1 MSNNR
6 SYLKKYLTYSLQFLL
21 AFELM
26 MFCSSL
32 AMTQRQEAMVR
43 FVEYQFTF
51 VSLGGVFFLLLLLFR
66 AIKKDT
72 YAFYFLFYGC
82 FIFLATIS
90 DMGYPYYQK
99 DQPHYELMT
108 MLSVGLTRSSYFCM
122 IIVASYTMLKKY
134 INNKWSEKWRVKNEE
149 RSYYSLFTIHY
160 SLFIIH
166 YSLLIIH

>member
-1 MSNNR
+1 MKDNR
-6 SYLKKYLTYSLQFLL
+6 FHLKKYLTYSLQFLL

-26 MFCSSL
+26 MLCSSL
-32 AMTQRQEAMVR
+32 AMSDKQAAMEQ
-43 FVEYQFTF
+43 FVAYQITY
-51 VSLGGVFFLLLLLFR
+51 VSLGGIFFLLLLLFR

-90 DMGYPYYQK
+90 DMGYHYYQK
-99 DQPHYELMT
+99 EQPHYELKT

-134 INNKWSEKWRVKNEE
+134 INNK
-149 RSYYSLFTIHY
+149 
-160 SLFIIH
+160 
-166 YSLLIIH
+166 

>member
-1 MSNNR
+1 MKNNR

-51 VSLGGVFFLLLLLFR
+51 VSLGGIFFLLLLLFR
-66 AIKKDT
+66 TVKKDT
-72 YAFYFLFYGC
+72 YTFYFLFYGC
-82 FIFLATIS
+82 LLFLATIS
-90 DMGYPYYQK
+90 DMEYFYYYYTGEL
-99 DQPHYELMT
+99 PHFELKT
-108 MLSVGLTRSSYFCM
+108 LLTNGLTRSSYFCI

-134 INNKWSEKWRVKNEE
+134 IMEWKTKSEKWKTL
-149 RSYYSLFTIHY
+149 LFTIRY
-160 SLFIIH
+160 SLFIIRC
-166 YSLLIIH
+166 SLFIIR

>member
-1 MSNNR
+1 MNNNR
-6 SYLKKYLTYSLQFLL
+6 SYLKRYLIYGLQFLL

-51 VSLGGVFFLLLLLFR
+51 VPLGVIFFLLLLLFR

-90 DMGYPYYQK
+90 DMGYFYYYTGEL
-99 DQPHYELMT
+99 PHFELKT
-108 MLSVGLTRSSYFCM
+108 LLTTGLTRSSYFCM
-122 IIVASYTMLKKY
+122 IIVASYAMLKKY
-134 INNKWSEKWRVKNEE
+134 INNK
-149 RSYYSLFTIHY
+149 
-160 SLFIIH
+160 
-166 YSLLIIH
+166 

>member
-6 SYLKKYLTYSLQFLL
+6 SYLKKYLIYSLQFLL

-32 AMTQRQEAMVR
+32 AMTQRQEAVIR

-51 VSLGGVFFLLLLLFR
+51 VFLGVIFFLLLLLFR
-66 AIKKDT
+66 AIKKDN

-82 FIFLATIS
+82 FIFLATVS
-90 DMGYPYYQK
+90 DMGYHYYQK
-99 DQPHYELMT
+99 EQPHYELKT

-122 IIVASYTMLKKY
+122 IIVASYAMLKKY
-134 INNKWSEKWRVKNEE
+134 INNKWSEK
-149 RSYYSLFTIHY
+149 LFTIH
-160 SLFIIH
+160 F
-166 YSLLIIH
+166 

>member
-1 MSNNR
+1 MNNNR

-26 MFCSSL
+26 MFSSSL

-51 VSLGGVFFLLLLLFR
+51 VSLGGIFFLLLLLFR

-90 DMGYPYYQK
+90 DMGYFYYYYTGEL
-99 DQPHYELMT
+99 PHFELKT
-108 MLSVGLTRSSYFCM
+108 LLTTGLTRSGYFCI
-122 IIVASYTMLKKY
+122 IIVASYAMLKKY
-134 INNKWSEKWRVKNEE
+134 INN
-149 RSYYSLFTIHY
+149 I
-160 SLFIIH
+160 
-166 YSLLIIH
+166 

>member
-6 SYLKKYLTYSLQFLL
+6 FYLKKYLTYSLQFLL

-51 VSLGGVFFLLLLLFR
+51 VSLGAIFFLLLLLFR
-66 AIKKDT
+66 AIKKDN

-82 FIFLATIS
+82 LLFLATIS
-90 DMGYPYYQK
+90 DMGYFYYYYTGEL
-99 DQPHYELMT
+99 PHFELKT
-108 MLSVGLTRSSYFCM
+108 LLTTGLTRSGYFCI
-122 IIVASYTMLKKY
+122 IIVASYAMLKKY
-134 INNKWSEKWRVKNEE
+134 INNRSEE
-149 RSYYSLFTIHY
+149 
-160 SLFIIH
+160 
-166 YSLLIIH
+166 

>member
-1 MSNNR
+1 MNNNR
-6 SYLKKYLTYSLQFLL
+6 SYLKRYLAYGLQFLL

-32 AMTQRQEAMVR
+32 SMNQRQEAMVR

-51 VSLGGVFFLLLLLFR
+51 VPLGVIFFLLLLLFR

-82 FIFLATIS
+82 LLFLATIS
-90 DMGYPYYQK
+90 DMGYHYYQK
-99 DQPHYELMT
+99 EQPHYERKA

-122 IIVASYTMLKKY
+122 IIVASYAMLKKY
-134 INNKWSEKWRVKNEE
+134 INNK
-149 RSYYSLFTIHY
+149 
-160 SLFIIH
+160 
-166 YSLLIIH
+166 